1 MARAIVLFILVLLFV
16 FPVQGQEKLT
26 FKFSSAEL
34 EEVISRLEDITNYR
48 FYYDKKWGEDITIT
62 VNIEQSDLETALSST
77 FGGVGISYVI
87 LDDNKIVL
95 SKGFNIQT
103 DFSEKY
109 KDFVNKKKASQID
122 TITYRLPTKKE
133 AIEKNISA
141 EFQVY
146 KIGTASGKTEG
157 KQPRLSGYIK
167 NQETGEPLVGAVVY
181 NERTEKGTFTNA
193 YGYYTFTLTKG
204 DHRLTIQSM
213 GMKNTIRNIQL
224 LSDGKLDVE
233 LKSATTA
240 LKEVVVTEKRGDM
253 VRNLRMGIE
262 KLTMKDIKQMPM
274 GFGEPDIIKSTLM
287 LPGVQSV
294 GEAASGFN
302 VRGGSVDQNLILLN
316 EVPILN
322 TSHFFGFFSGFNSDV
337 INDVTLYKSAIPAR
351 FGGRS
356 SSVMDISMKDGNR
369 KNTKLKGGISPV
381 FARMT
386 FETPIVKDK
395 LSVIIGGRATYS
407 DWVLRL
413 LDDEKI
419 KNSEANFY
427 DVQGKITYDINNKNS
442 IYLSA
447 YKSYDKFDY
456 YSEDAYDYST
466 LAATLKWKHVFS
478 QKLFSTFSLGL
489 SNYDYS
495 LSSRAD
501 SSSMNEMKYKVDQ
514 NIFNTNFSYHPENDH
529 KINFGLNSTFYRM
542 EPGLRSPVGE
552 LSLFAEKELE
562 HEQAL
567 EASVYISDEFD
578 LGGRLSLSGGFRFT
592 YYAFLGPNTEN
603 IYGEGQSKTVENI
616 VGANEYGNKE
626 IIKTYALPAFRVSV
640 NYKTGENSSVKFG
653 FDRMNQFI
661 HMISNTAAMSPT
673 DIWKL
678 SDSYLKPQKSNQF
691 SFGYYKNL
699 RNNTLEF
706 SVETYYKFLMNVLD
720 YKGGAQLLM
729 NDHLE
734 TDFLN
739 GKGKAYGVEFMLK
752 RKVGKLTGW
761 VNYTYSRILHQLN
774 SEFAEDDVNNG
785 EYFPSN
791 YDKPHEFKL
800 ASNFKVS
807 RRLNM
812 SLNFNYSTGRPYT
825 APVAYF
831 KFHDAYRVDYSDR
844 NTFRMDDYIR
854 LDFAA
859 TVNGNLIKK
868 KMNHS
873 SLTFAVYNVL
883 GRSNP
888 YSIYFR
894 SDGDK
899 VSGYKM
905 SIYDQPVFTLTYNF
919 NIMGNAKDDF

>member
-1 MARAIVLFILVLLFV
+1 MPRAIVLFIIVFSFV
-16 FPVQGQEKLT
+16 FSSQGQEKLT
-26 FKFSSAEL
+26 FKFSSAKL
-34 EEVISRLEDITNYR
+34 EEVISKMEDISKYK
-48 FYYDKKWGEDITIT
+48 FYYDEAWAKDIAIS
-62 VNIEQSDLETALSST
+62 VDVVQSDLETALTST
-77 FGGVGISYVI
+77 FGAVGILFVI
-87 LDDNKIVL
+87 LDDNKIIL
-95 SKGFNIQT
+95 TKGFSIQT
-103 DFSEKY
+103 DFSERY
-109 KDFVNKKKASQID
+109 RDFLSKKKASQID
-122 TITYRLPTKKE
+122 TIKYRLPTNKE
-133 AIEKNISA
+133 EVEQHISA
-141 EFQVY
+141 EFQEY
-146 KIGTASGKTEG
+146 KIGTVSGKTDG

-193 YGYYTFTLTKG
+193 YGYYTFNLPKG
-204 DHRLTIQSM
+204 EHRLTIQSM
-213 GMKNTIRNIQL
+213 GMKNTIRNIQMI
-224 LSDGKLDVE
+224 SDGKLDVE

-240 LKEVVVTEKRGDM
+240 LKEVVVTEKRSDM

-274 GFGEPDIIKSTLM
+274 GFGEPDIIKSTLL

-316 EVPILN
+316 DVPIMN

-356 SSVMDISMKDGNR
+356 SSVMDISMKDGNKR
-369 KNTKLKGGISPV
+369 NTKLKGGISPV
-381 FARMT
+381 FGRMT
-386 FETPIVKDK
+386 FETPIIKDK
-395 LSVIIGGRATYS
+395 CSIILGGRSTYS

-413 LDDEKI
+413 LDDTNIE
-419 KNSEANFY
+419 NSKANFY
-427 DVQGKITYDINNKNS
+427 DIQGKITYDINNKNS
-442 IYLSA
+442 VYISA
-447 YKSYDKFDY
+447 YKSYDEFDY

-489 SNYDYS
+489 SNYNYA
-495 LSSRAD
+495 LTSRTD
-501 SSSMNEMKYKVDQ
+501 SSSMNEMRYKVNQ

-529 KINFGLNSTFYRM
+529 KIDFGLNSTYYNM
-542 EPGLRSPVGE
+542 EPGLRTPVGE

-567 EASVYISDEFD
+567 ETSVYVSDEFD
-578 LGGRLSLSGGFRFT
+578 VGGRLSLSAGLRYTFYT
-592 YYAFLGPNTEN
+592 FLGPNTEN
-603 IYGEGQSKTVENI
+603 VYQEGQSKSIESIIGVK
-616 VGANEYGNKE
+616 EYGERE
-626 IIKTYALPAFRVSV
+626 IIKLYALPSFRLSA
-640 NYKTGENSSVKFG
+640 NFKTGQNSSIKFG
-653 FDRMNQFI
+653 YDRMNQFI

-673 DIWKL
+673 DTWKL
-678 SDSYLKPQKSNQF
+678 SDGYLEPQKSNQL

-699 RNNTLEF
+699 RYNTIEF
-706 SVETYYKFLMNVLD
+706 SVEAYYKFLKNVLD

-752 RKVGKLTGW
+752 RKAGKLTGW
-761 VNYTYSRILHQLN
+761 INYTYSRILHQLS
-774 SEFAEDDVNNG
+774 SEFAEDEVNDG
-785 EYFPSN
+785 EFFPSN
-791 YDKPHEFKL
+791 YDKPHELKL

-812 SLNFNYSTGRPYT
+812 SMNFNYGTGRPYT

-831 KFHDAYRVDYSDR
+831 KFHDAYRVEYSNR

-873 SLTFAVYNVL
+873 SLTFAIYNVL

-894 SDGDK
+894 SDGDG

-905 SIYDQPVFTLTYNF
+905 SIFDQPIFTLTYNF